1 MYQECRERFPRHRLQ
16 LKPLVSDPGKRPM
29 EFEYYI
35 IATIYTMR
43 IILHL
48 ITAAIIIAKWIS
60 FQIYGINF
68 VVINASAYWLNLSLH
83 LNGMLLHMM
92 SIISRQV
99 ERIDMPFHVFIT
111 SVKRATML
119 MDVGGPVIEKD

>member
-16 LKPLVSDPGKRPM
+16 LKPLVSDPGKSPM
-29 EFEYYI
+29 ELEYYI

-119 MDVGGPVIEKD
+119 MDVSGPVSEKD

>member
-1 MYQECRERFPRHRLQ
+1 MYQECQERFPRHRLQ
-16 LKPLVSDPGKRPM
+16 LIPLVSDPGKRSM
-29 EFEYYI
+29 ELDYYI

-68 VVINASAYWLNLSLH
+68 AVINASAYRLNLSLH
-83 LNGMLLHMM
+83 LNGMLLQMM
-92 SIISRQV
+92 STISR
-99 ERIDMPFHVFIT
+99 
-111 SVKRATML
+111 
-119 MDVGGPVIEKD
+119 